1 MISRPRQPHVR
12 QLTKVWISVVTQNPV
27 FFGGQS
33 AQNLPEPLCVWTC
46 FAWFQDKSDRKGVL
60 SEGLQ
65 DFVFDVQV
73 GYFVIPKVGSIYKT
87 KSPCKVGGVGHFQRG
102 PTGGTN

>member
-1 MISRPRQPHVR
+1 
-12 QLTKVWISVVTQNPV
+12 
-27 FFGGQS
+27 
-33 AQNLPEPLCVWTC
+33 
-46 FAWFQDKSDRKGVL
+46 
-60 SEGLQ
+60 
-65 DFVFDVQV
+65 VQV